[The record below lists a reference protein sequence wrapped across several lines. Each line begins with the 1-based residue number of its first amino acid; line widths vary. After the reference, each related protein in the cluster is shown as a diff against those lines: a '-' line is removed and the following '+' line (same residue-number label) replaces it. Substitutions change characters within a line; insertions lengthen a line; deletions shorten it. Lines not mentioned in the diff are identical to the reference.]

1 MAELIHIPARQAGC
15 VRLSKGDRVSIID
28 VAGHQGADCFAVTPD
43 GTSTTSPQETRARIG
58 RLFPKIG
65 QTVYS
70 DEGVAFLTLMA
81 DSSPGPH
88 GLLVPP
94 CDPTMYRL
102 RGAGFAHGSCFDNL
116 HQTLARYGVHLK
128 NTPASICLFQN
139 LTVLETG
146 EIQIGVNQS
155 RAGDR
160 VIFQAETELLFVASA
175 CPNDL
180 FKRPPLQ
187 PTDLILEINR

>member
-43 GTSTTSPQETRARIG
+43 GTSTSSPQETRARIG

-81 DSSPGPH
+81 DTSPGPH

-175 CPNDL
+175 CPNDV

-187 PTDLILEINR
+187 PTDVILEINR

>member
-43 GTSTTSPQETRARIG
+43 GTSTSSPQETRARIG

-88 GLLVPP
+88 GILVPP

-160 VIFQAETELLFVASA
+160 VILQAETEVLFVASA

>member
-1 MAELIHIPARQAGC
+1 MTEVIHIPARQAGC

-28 VAGHQGADCFAVTPD
+28 IAGHQGADCFAITPD
-43 GTSTTSPQETRARIG
+43 GTSTSSPQETRARLG

-65 QTVYS
+65 QAVYS
-70 DEGVAFLTLMA
+70 DEGVAFLQLVA
-81 DSSPGPH
+81 DTSPGPH

-102 RGAGFAHGSCFDNL
+102 RGAGLAHGSCYENL
-116 HQTLARYGVHLK
+116 HRTLARYGIRLK
-128 NTPASICLFQN
+128 HTPASICLFQN

-160 VIFQAETELLFVASA
+160 VTFEAETELLFVASA
-175 CPNDL
+175 CPNDV

-187 PTDLILEINR
+187 PTDLMLEINR

>member
-1 MAELIHIPARQAGC
+1 MAELIHIPARHAGC
-15 VRLSKGDRVSIID
+15 VGLSKGDRVCIID
-28 VAGHQGADCFAVTPD
+28 VAGHQGADCFAVTPN
-43 GTSTTSPQETRARIG
+43 GTSISSPRETRARLG

-65 QTVYS
+65 QTLYS
-70 DEGVAFLTLMA
+70 DEGVPFLTLMA
-81 DSSPGPH
+81 DTSPGPH

-102 RGAGFAHGSCFDNL
+102 RGAGLAHGSCFDNL
-116 HQTLARYGVHLK
+116 HQTLARYGVRLGH
-128 NTPASICLFQN
+128 TPASICLFQN

-146 EIQIGVNQS
+146 EIQIGLNQS

-160 VIFQAETELLFVASA
+160 VVFQAETELLFVASA
-175 CPNDL
+175 CPNDV

-187 PTDLILEINR
+187 PTDLMLEIDR

>member
-1 MAELIHIPARQAGC
+1 
-15 VRLSKGDRVSIID
+15 
-28 VAGHQGADCFAVTPD
+28 
-43 GTSTTSPQETRARIG
+43 
-58 RLFPKIG
+58 
-65 QTVYS
+65 
-70 DEGVAFLTLMA
+70 
-81 DSSPGPH
+81 
-88 GLLVPP
+88 
-94 CDPTMYRL
+94 MYRL
-102 RGAGFAHGSCFDNL
+102 RGAGLAHGSCFDNL

-160 VIFQAETELLFVASA
+160 VIFEAETELLFVASA

>member
-1 MAELIHIPARQAGC
+1 MVELIHIPARQAGC

-43 GTSTTSPQETRARIG
+43 GTSTSSPQETRARIG

-70 DEGVAFLTLMA
+70 DEGVAFLTLVA
-81 DSSPGPH
+81 DTSSGPH

-102 RGAGFAHGSCFDNL
+102 RGAGLAHGSCFDNL
-116 HQTLARYGVHLK
+116 HQTLARYGVRLK

-146 EIQIGVNQS
+146 EIRIGVNQS

-160 VIFQAETELLFVASA
+160 VIFQAETELLFVTSA
-175 CPNDL
+175 CPNDV